1 MDTYHRWME
10 VVIPV
15 SLVGAPA
22 LSIPAGFSDA
32 GLPMGLQMFGP
43 RHSDAKLLR
52 IGQRWHEAT
61 DFAARKP
68 DLKAL
73 RG

>member
-15 SLVGAPA
+15 SLVGVPS
-22 LSIPAGFSDA
+22 LNIPAGFSA
-32 GLPMGLQMFGP
+32 EGLPMGLQVIGA

-52 IGQRWHEAT
+52 IGQRWHEAN

-68 DLKAL
+68 DLNALKA
-73 RG
+73 

>member
-15 SLVGAPA
+15 SLVGVPC
-22 LSIPAGFSDA
+22 LNIPAGFSTG
-32 GLPMGLQMFGP
+32 GLPMGMQIFGQ
-43 RHSDAKLLR
+43 RDSDAKLLR

-61 DFAARKP
+61 PFAQRRP
-68 DLKAL
+68 DLAAL
-73 RG
+73 GS